1 MYLKGVEIVNYKN
14 LKNCYLNFS
23 EGVNTIIGE
32 NDSGKSN
39 IINAIRI
46 LLDDTYYYSTKRLKE
61 NDFSYDLDDW
71 KGHWI
76 IISAIF
82 SNISQE
88 ELNNEICSE
97 IKNDENINFVN
108 SYIGGEDNTGVITLF
123 IRPQKTIR
131 KELSIITEKEE
142 FKKRR
147 EKIKISDYEFYY
159 TYRATT
165 DFCDEKV
172 YKEIVGDIDNFS
184 YKDPDDDDDSILGAK
199 LNILDIQ
206 NHISVV
212 FIDALR
218 DALSEMHKPRN
229 PIKRIIESIESEIDP
244 EKIDKIQKL
253 IANLN
258 LSISEVEQIKE
269 IGGKINSKLLDMI
282 GMVYSPQILLESQ
295 LNDDINALTRY
306 LTIKPSNQNSIE
318 LLGLGHLNMIYIA
331 LKLVEFE
338 TNRTRELLNIML
350 IEEPEAHIHPH
361 IQKTLFENLKV
372 TKNYTQVIMTTHST
386 HLSEVSDINKMNI
399 IKSKN
404 NISIIMN
411 PVNKLDTFGKEK
423 LELKKMALSKCIE
436 RYLDAKR
443 SVLLFSKGIIL
454 VEGDGEEIL
463 IPNMVKKA
471 FGISLDEL
479 GVSIINIG
487 STAFENIACLFD
499 EQRIKKNCSIIT
511 DLDKQYVLE
520 NSSHYSKK
528 AEKLGESRKEKLN
541 NLFDDNNWV
550 NCYYADSTFEIE
562 FIKEKQNITY
572 VKDSLDEI
580 YKRETD
586 KTKHI
591 SKLEGELEDA
601 AESILII
608 AEGKGKGWYATIL
621 SNIIDKDVI
630 IPDYIRQAIAHAC
643 KEVIDDEIKIK
654 MIKYVLNSEKISEK
668 CKTILELIEKREQ
681 NKLIIEKYC
690 AEFSNTQLS
699 KFLKEIEEDDAR

>member
-1 MYLKGVEIVNYKN
+1 MALI
-14 LKNCYLNFS
+14 
-23 EGVNTIIGE
+23 T
-32 NDSGKSN
+32 
-39 IINAIRI
+39 
-46 LLDDTYYYSTKRLKE
+46 
-61 NDFSYDLDDW
+61 
-71 KGHWI
+71 
-76 IISAIF
+76 
-82 SNISQE
+82 
-88 ELNNEICSE
+88 
-97 IKNDENINFVN
+97 DE
-108 SYIGGEDNTGVITLF
+108 D
-123 IRPQKTIR
+123 
-131 KELSIITEKEE
+131 E

-159 TYRATT
+159 TCRAVT

-172 YKEIVGDIDNFS
+172 YKEIVGDIDNFR

-244 EKIDKIQKL
+244 EKIDKIQEL

-282 GMVYSPQILLESQ
+282 GMVYSPQILLQSQ

-338 TNRTRELLNIML
+338 SNRTRELLNIML

-399 IKSKN
+399 LKSQN
-404 NISIIMN
+404 NISITMN
-411 PVNKLDTFGKEK
+411 PVNKLDVFGKEK
-423 LELKKMALSKCIE
+423 LEFKKIALSKCIE

-471 FGISLDEL
+471 FGIALDEL

-511 DLDKQYVLE
+511 DLDKQYVVKS
-520 NSSHYSKK
+520 SSHYSEK
-528 AEKLGESRKEKLN
+528 AEKLGELRKEKLN

-580 YKRETD
+580 YKRESD
-586 KTKHI
+586 KTKYI
-591 SKLEGELEDA
+591 NKLEGNLEDA

-608 AEGKGKGWYATIL
+608 AKGIGKGWYATIL

-654 MIKYVLNSEKISEK
+654 MITYVLNIGEISEEG
-668 CKTILELIEKREQ
+668 KTILDLIKNREE
-681 NKLIIEKYC
+681 NKIIIEKYC
-690 AEFSNTQLS
+690 NEFSNTQLS
-699 KFLKEIEEDDAR
+699 KFFKEIEENDAR

>member
-14 LKNCYLNFS
+14 LKNCYLDFS

-46 LLDDTYYYSTKRLKE
+46 LLDDTYYYSPKRLKE
-61 NDFSYDLDDW
+61 NDFSYALDDW

-82 SNISQE
+82 SDISQE

-97 IKNDENINFVN
+97 IKNDENVDFVN
-108 SYIGGEDNTGVITLF
+108 SYIGGEENTGVITLF
-123 IRPQKTIR
+123 IRPQKAIR
-131 KELSIITEKEE
+131 KELALITDGDE

-159 TYRATT
+159 TCRAVT
-165 DFCDEKV
+165 DFCEEKV
-172 YKEIVGDIDNFS
+172 YKDIVGDIDNFI

-244 EKIDKIQKL
+244 EKIDKIQEL

-282 GMVYSPQILLESQ
+282 GMVYSPQILLQSQ

-338 TNRTRELLNIML
+338 SNRTRELLNIML

-399 IKSKN
+399 LKSQN
-404 NISIIMN
+404 NISITMN
-411 PVNKLDTFGKEK
+411 PVNKLDVFGKEK
-423 LELKKMALSKCIE
+423 LEFKKIALSKCIE

-463 IPNMVKKA
+463 IPNMVKKS

-511 DLDKQYVLE
+511 DLDKQSVLE
-520 NSSHYSKK
+520 SSCHYSKE
-528 AEKLGESRKEKLN
+528 AEELGKSRKEKLN
-541 NLFDDNNWV
+541 NLFDENNWV

-591 SKLEGELEDA
+591 NKLEGKLEDA

-608 AEGKGKGWYATIL
+608 AKGIGKGWYATIL

-654 MIKYVLNSEKISEK
+654 MITYVLNIGESSEEG
-668 CKTILELIEKREQ
+668 KTILDLIKNREE
-681 NKLIIEKYC
+681 NKIIIEKYC
-690 AEFSNTQLS
+690 NEFSNTQLS
-699 KFLKEIEEDDAR
+699 KFFKEIEENDAR